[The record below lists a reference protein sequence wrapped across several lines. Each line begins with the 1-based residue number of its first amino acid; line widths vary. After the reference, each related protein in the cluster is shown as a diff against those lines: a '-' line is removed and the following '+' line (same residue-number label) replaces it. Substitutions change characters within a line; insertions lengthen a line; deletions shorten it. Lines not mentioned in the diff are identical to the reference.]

1 MCLTAWIV
9 YPFFFPIQQRAPL
22 RSFSRSRSS
31 RCKVEYSP
39 SHEDLTTGINI
50 NFRQREKTIPF
61 RPVRQRR
68 LLVQQPVVREE
79 MLWWKMRIWVMCVP
93 CASYSDVTRT
103 QVLAMMFF
111 SLLPPLESKPRLRHG
126 LSWPGFRPGQWRE
139 PILWLHHKTDDLM
152 RAEKWGHDMAS

>member
-1 MCLTAWIV
+1 MYRFSGSERLSNCTTPLDVPDCLDSV
-9 YPFFFPIQQRAPL
+9 PLFFPIQQRAPL

-111 SLLPPLESKPRLRHG
+111 SLSSSSRVEAKVA
-126 LSWPGFRPGQWRE
+126 SWAF
-139 PILWLHHKTDDLM
+139 
-152 RAEKWGHDMAS
+152 MARI